1 MERSDEGHYQI
12 SLALAGFSP
21 DEVTITGA
29 EHADRR
35 RPQGRGAHQFLYQGI
50 SSRPFRRQF
59 NLAEYVQVK
68 GASLVDGMLKIELVR
83 EVPQAMK
90 PRQMAGNDN
99 QKLEHQQMA

>member
-1 MERSDEGHYQI
+1 MLTVEGRK
-12 SLALAGFSP
+12 
-21 DEVTITGA
+21 
-29 EHADRR
+29 AD
-35 RPQGRGAHQFLYQGI
+35 RGAHQFLYQGI

-68 GASLVDGMLKIELVR
+68 GASLVDGMLNIELVR

-90 PRQMAGNDN
+90 PHQIPIQAGNDN